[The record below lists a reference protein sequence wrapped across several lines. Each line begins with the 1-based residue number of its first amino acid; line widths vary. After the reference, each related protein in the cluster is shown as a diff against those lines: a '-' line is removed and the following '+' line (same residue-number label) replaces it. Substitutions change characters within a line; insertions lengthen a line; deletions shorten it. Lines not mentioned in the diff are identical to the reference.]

1 MAVRVNIVELADQLI
16 ASAQATKTAA
26 AADTVA
32 PVAVV
37 HPVAVLLKQAA
48 DALRTTPN
56 APAGTSIEAVEKL
69 AMALGGNTGAQTAA
83 SGAMKGA
90 TPPALPGLQ
99 TSNMGLTAGTGG
111 SAPVNKIAAELRKVA
126 SIFRAQPVEAAADD
140 AEKVAHTLNAA
151 CGLQHLAEGLR

>member
-26 AADTVA
+26 AADAVA

>member
-48 DALRTTPN
+48 DALRT
-56 APAGTSIEAVEKL
+56 APSAPVGTSIEAVEKL

-111 SAPVNKIAAELRKVA
+111 SAPVNKIATELRKIA
-126 SIFRAQPVEAAADD
+126 SIVRAQPAEAAADD